1 MKSILKNLVKFVMGL
16 MVMVGILGCASVTPQ
31 VMDTGEF
38 EIEVLAFIDMNE
50 DLIKRPVFQNG
61 SKVDVYLQ
69 FVNVVIVDD
78 QISLYGDA
86 VVFNSS
92 GDIVYSWNVV
102 DYNGVPRLDGIFSV
116 VFISLRD
123 GIYELAVRIVDNYAN
138 AIVTA
143 TVTFEITSG
152 TII

>member
-1 MKSILKNLVKFVMGL
+1 MKSILKNLVKFAMGL
-16 MVMVGILGCASVTPQ
+16 MVIVGILGCVSVAPQ

-61 SKVDVYLQ
+61 SEVDVYLQ
-69 FVNVVIVDD
+69 FANVVIVDD

-123 GIYELAVRIVDNYAN
+123 GIYELAVRIVDNYAD

-143 TVTFEITSG
+143 TVTFEITSKV
-152 TII
+152 TI

>member
-1 MKSILKNLVKFVMGL
+1 MKNILKNLVKSAMGL
-16 MVMVGILGCASVTPQ
+16 MVIVGILGCVSVAPQ

-61 SKVDVYLQ
+61 SEVDVYLQ
-69 FVNVVIVDD
+69 FANVVIVDD

-123 GIYELAVRIVDNYAN
+123 GIYELAVRIVDNYAD